1 MYVSIYVYGTSRMCI
16 AWLYVFVFICMYGKV
31 VEVCYCDGCAAG
43 SSWPTTSSSSRSTT
57 STPSCAARPP
67 SRRAL
72 EPRRSPC
79 CRSAATHK
87 VTSICVALPFT
98 YIHTYT
104 AKVPSGEGIFG
115 YFAFAAK
122 SRVIG
127 MGTFPLTGDPSK
139 VRYPTLT
146 HHPTP
151 YLIRQRRARNSRIAP
166 VLTQVMGIVAH
177 PGAISSLA
185 ISSDGKF
192 LFSAG
197 GPDLSVNM
205 WKVEPSFGRRLR
217 TAESRSIEALSA
229 TVYAMLLTYKR

>member
-1 MYVSIYVYGTSRMCI
+1 MANDEFKFKEYNIDSKLCRKTTIAPRFGTPPVTLLQVCRDSQSHFHRRITIHIHIHIHTYIYVYS
-16 AWLYVFVFICMYGKV
+16 
-31 VEVCYCDGCAAG
+31 
-43 SSWPTTSSSSRSTT
+43 
-57 STPSCAARPP
+57 
-67 SRRAL
+67 
-72 EPRRSPC
+72 
-79 CRSAATHK
+79 
-87 VTSICVALPFT
+87 
-98 YIHTYT
+98 YIHTYI

-146 HHPTP
+146 HPIP
-151 YLIRQRRARNSRIAP
+151 YLIRQRKARDSRIAS

-229 TVYAMLLTYKR
+229 TVETRSLYMLYC